1 MSTGGSLL
9 EQSDFALLESIRQHL
24 LLDDIFD
31 TVAAS
36 FPASFD
42 YTAPPSYCWTSSFGG
57 LFMADNWNGH
67 LPFKADDSDDMVL
80 YGALSDAVSSG
91 WSPSYGADAVSL
103 PTVKV
108 ETQEEVVNQA
118 VKVER
123 VAHAPTRGMHYRGVR
138 RRPWGKY
145 AAEIRDPKKNGAR
158 VWLGTYETAEDA
170 ALAYDK
176 AAFKMRGAKAKLN
189 FPHLIGSGISEPVRI
204 TPKRR
209 LPEPSSPSSS
219 SSSETVS
226 SKPKRRCGV
235 ESAVRTESDNE
246 SSQVNQFSCNSMLPN
261 LP

>member
-31 TVAAS
+31 TVEAS

-42 YTAPPSYCWTSSFGG
+42 YTAPPSYCRTSSFGG

-91 WSPSYGADAVSL
+91 WSPSYGADEVSL

-118 VKVER
+118 VK
-123 VAHAPTRGMHYRGVR
+123 
-138 RRPWGKY
+138 
-145 AAEIRDPKKNGAR
+145 
-158 VWLGTYETAEDA
+158 
-170 ALAYDK
+170 
-176 AAFKMRGAKAKLN
+176 
-189 FPHLIGSGISEPVRI
+189 PVRI